1 MGNSVNTGLKVLIV
15 EDEAMITMLL
25 EDMLSDLGHHVS
37 GTSSKMSDAEVLVS
51 KNEADLAILD
61 VNLAGQETY
70 TLAETL
76 AARGVP
82 FIFATGYGT
91 DGIRGNWPGVPVLQ
105 KPFQI
110 RELAAAI
117 EQSTRK
123 LTPTISVP

>member
-1 MGNSVNTGLKVLIV
+1 MRNSVNTGLKVLIV

-25 EDMLSDLGHHVS
+25 EDMLTDLGHHVS
-37 GTSSKMSDAEVLVS
+37 GTSSRMSDAEVLVS

-70 TLAETL
+70 SLAQTL

-91 DGIRGNWPGVPVLQ
+91 DGIRGDWPGVAWIQ

-117 EQSTRK
+117 EKSTSN